1 MYDRHPLKPFLYWV
15 KSVENL
21 KKISSWTR
29 NLAVK
34 QGTLEGKHGASI
46 KIVRNGETESYGGF
60 HQNRAFHALARSM
73 ISDVKMDF
81 YC

>member
-1 MYDRHPLKPFLYWV
+1 MYDRHPLKPYLYWV

-46 KIVRNGETESYGGF
+46 KIVRNGETESYGVSIKI
-60 HQNRAFHALARSM
+60 ARSM

-81 YC
+81 HC

>member
-1 MYDRHPLKPFLYWV
+1 MYDRHPLKPYLYWV

-46 KIVRNGETESYGGF
+46 KIVRNGETEIYGGF
-60 HQNRAFHALARSM
+60 HQNRAIHALARSM

>member
-1 MYDRHPLKPFLYWV
+1 MYDRHPLKPYLYWV
-15 KSVENL
+15 KSDENL

-60 HQNRAFHALARSM
+60 HQNRAIHALARSM

>member
-1 MYDRHPLKPFLYWV
+1 MYDRHPHKPYLYWV
-15 KSVENL
+15 KSVKIK

-60 HQNRAFHALARSM
+60 HQNRAIHALARSM

>member
-1 MYDRHPLKPFLYWV
+1 MWNVWPTSSEALPILGKKCW
-15 KSVENL
+15 KL

-46 KIVRNGETESYGGF
+46 KIVRNGETESYGVSIKIV
-60 HQNRAFHALARSM
+60 RSM
-73 ISDVKMDF
+73 PSLDQWFLM
-81 YC
+81 

>member
-1 MYDRHPLKPFLYWV
+1 MYDRHPLKPYWV
-15 KSVENL
+15 KRVENL
-21 KKISSWTR
+21 KKISPWTR

-60 HQNRAFHALARSM
+60 HQNRAIHALARSM